1 MTTIHKLW
9 GKHIPTLWF
18 ISVCNAQCAYKQ
30 CANILLCKSFYLT
43 NTGKNTAKC
52 YFLFCHFLDQ
62 RFFRFWPC
70 SLNSVS
76 LYNMNCGWDVCAIM
90 FRNNR
95 ALGQIEGAQ
104 NRKCKVWFSA
114 QFSWTEIVNLF
125 ASVALKILRIF
136 PSSLVFHLYWFLFLM
151 RITNIVILREANLS
165 SMKNQRQLL
174 DGRGR

>member
-9 GKHIPTLWF
+9 GKHIRTLWV

-136 PSSLVFHLYWFLFLM
+136 HSSHSWFFTY
-151 RITNIVILREANLS
+151 IDSFS
-165 SMKNQRQLL
+165 SWWLL
-174 DGRGR
+174 T